1 MRQLQ
6 FFTTKELAVMRD
18 RTAARNYSPAGEE
31 FRREHQRHRAWGLT
45 QRHAER
51 LRRADRDRR
60 TPSADGNSPEP
71 VSPTSTPS
79 HHTVRPT
86 ASPDVAA
93 RHYQPGGAQNTTDKP
108 GPPAKGSARPAV
120 MASAGPSGDGSSAA
134 KASTGPSGVP
144 RKKNN
149 RPTRNDGKESSLS
162 AAAKASTGPTKDAL
176 SRPVRNAPSQPAKM
190 HRVALSRHTGGAPS
204 WPAGQRRS
212 RPARRPQ
219 TARLSTRGP

>member
-60 TPSADGNSPEP
+60 TQTAGENSPEP
-71 VSPTSTPS
+71 VSPTSTPPN
-79 HHTVRPT
+79 HTVRPT

-93 RHYQPGGAQNTTDKP
+93 RHHQPGGADKP
-108 GPPAKGSARPAV
+108 
-120 MASAGPSGDGSSAA
+120 
-134 KASTGPSGVP
+134 
-144 RKKNN
+144 
-149 RPTRNDGKESSLS
+149 
-162 AAAKASTGPTKDAL
+162 
-176 SRPVRNAPSQPAKM
+176 
-190 HRVALSRHTGGAPS
+190 
-204 WPAGQRRS
+204 
-212 RPARRPQ
+212 
-219 TARLSTRGP
+219 